1 MTILNINYS
10 GSNIQ
15 TPELVGTL
23 TLADIKSQAVNRW
36 PELTNATVLVNNEAL
51 PVTTQVSQLTS
62 GSTVTF
68 SLPTGTKN

>member
-1 MTILNINYS
+1 MTTLNINYS

-23 TLADIKSQAVNRW
+23 TLSDIKSQAVNRW
-36 PELTNATVLVNNEAL
+36 PELTNATVLVNGEAL

>member
-1 MTILNINYS
+1 MTTLNINYS

-23 TLADIKSQAVNRW
+23 TLADIKSQVVNRW

>member
-1 MTILNINYS
+1 MTTLKINYS
-10 GSNIQ
+10 GSNTQ

-23 TLADIKSQAVNRW
+23 TLGDIKSQAVNRW
-36 PELTNATVLVNNEAL
+36 PELTNATVLVNNQAL

>member
-1 MTILNINYS
+1 MTTLNINYS

-23 TLADIKSQAVNRW
+23 TLGDIKSQAVSRW